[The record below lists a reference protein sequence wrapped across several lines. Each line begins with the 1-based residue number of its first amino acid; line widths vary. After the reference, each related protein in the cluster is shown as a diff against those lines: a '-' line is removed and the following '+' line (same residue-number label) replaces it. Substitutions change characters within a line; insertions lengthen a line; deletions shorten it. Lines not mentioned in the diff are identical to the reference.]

1 MRTFSPAEQLV
12 IAIDLKPDLALPP
25 KAMMLDL
32 WKQAIEA
39 IQRYANLGVTLKF
52 NSLARV
58 FGFEKICEAAKAY
71 GVEVFLD
78 FKLIDIGETLRIDGM
93 IQDAYMP
100 RFTTCMA
107 QNSRE
112 ALSGLKAGLTGSSVI
127 AVTILTSLNER
138 DCLDI
143 YNSTPE
149 EGQTRIEYE
158 TLKFARWAKDA
169 GLDGVVSS
177 AKDAPA
183 LRNLLGTEFLLIA
196 AGIRPKALLVPGD
209 DQNQDRIMTPAKAKS
224 AGANILVVGR
234 PITGHANPR
243 DAAQMVLEEIS
254 TIG

>member
-1 MRTFSPAEQLV
+1 MGAFSPQQRLV
-12 IAIDLKPDLALPP
+12 IAIDLKPNRALPP
-25 KAMMLDL
+25 KARILDL

-52 NSLARV
+52 NSAARA
-58 FGFEKICEAAKAY
+58 FGYEICEAAKAY

-78 FKLIDIGETLRIDGM
+78 FKLIDIEETLRIDGM
-93 IQDAYMP
+93 IQDGIMP

-107 QNSRE
+107 QNSRQ
-112 ALSGLKAGLTGSSVI
+112 ALSGLKAELMDSSVI

-143 YNSTPE
+143 YNSKPNK
-149 EGQTRIEYE
+149 GQTAIEYE
-158 TLKFARWAKDA
+158 TLKFARRAKEA

-183 LRNLLGTEFLLIA
+183 LRNLLGAEFLLIG

-209 DQNQDRIMTPAKAKS
+209 DQNQDRVMTPAKAGA
-224 AGANILVVGR
+224 AGTDIFVVGR
-234 PITGHANPR
+234 PITGDTNPR